1 MQRARV
7 PLVKSAVR
15 ALTTAAVIASSQIA
29 VPAAVHAGVYQAICS
44 TGSNCTV
51 TVANGKII
59 MPEAIIE
66 KENIL
71 SWNQSGAGSK
81 GDTGMKVASFIGL
94 GLLGL
99 LASSGAKSHD
109 YQFNISHVDSSGNIQ
124 ISTIQFKN
132 DTPANQL
139 SMELIGMTGLTAGE
153 SNPTLQAKLDVL
165 KEEAAERERIANLEC
180 GKVLKAYECNWNK
193 YLDANPAVKAWA
205 EKFPEMAEK
214 ERLKQ
219 GAVLE

>member
-1 MQRARV
+1 MRA
-7 PLVKSAVR
+7 AVR
-15 ALTTAAVIASSQIA
+15 ALTSVAVIASSQVV
-29 VPAAVHAGVYQAICS
+29 VPAAVQAGVYQAICS

-51 TVANGKII
+51 TLANGKII

-71 SWNQSGAGSK
+71 SWSQVGAGSK

-99 LASSGAKSHD
+99 LASSGAKAHD
-109 YQFNISHVDSSGNIQ
+109 YKFNISHIDKSGNIQ

-193 YLDANPAVKAWA
+193 YLESNPTVKAWA
-205 EKFPEMAEK
+205 NKFPEIAEK
-214 ERLKQ
+214 ERIKQ

>member
-1 MQRARV
+1 MKAE
-7 PLVKSAVR
+7 LR
-15 ALTTAAVIASSQIA
+15 ALTSALVITSSQIA
-29 VPAAVHAGVYQAICS
+29 APSAVHAGVYQAICS

-51 TVANGKII
+51 TLANGKII

-71 SWNQSGAGSK
+71 SWSQVGAGTK
-81 GDTGMKVASFIGL
+81 GDTGMKAASFIDL

-99 LASSGAKSHD
+99 LASSGVKTYD
-109 YQFNISHVDSSGNIQ
+109 YKFNISHIDKSGNIQ

-153 SNPTLQAKLDVL
+153 SNPTLQAKLDTL

-180 GKVLKAYECNWNK
+180 GRVLKAYECNWNK
-193 YLDANPAVKAWA
+193 YLDANPTVKAWA
-205 EKFPEMAEK
+205 DKFPEMAEK
-214 ERLKQ
+214 ERIKQ

>member
-1 MQRARV
+1 MK
-7 PLVKSAVR
+7 PAVR
-15 ALTTAAVIASSQIA
+15 ALTSVVVIASSQIA
-29 VPAAVHAGVYQAICS
+29 VPAAVNAGVYQAICS

-51 TVANGKII
+51 TIANGKII

-71 SWNQSGAGSK
+71 SWSQVGEGTK
-81 GDTGMKVASFIGL
+81 GDTGMKAASFIGF

-99 LASSGAKSHD
+99 LASSNAKTHD
-109 YQFNISHVDSSGNIQ
+109 YKFNISHIDKSGNIQ
-124 ISTIQFKN
+124 ISSIQFKN
-132 DTPANQL
+132 DTPANQM
-139 SMELIGMTGLTAGE
+139 SVELIGMTGLTAGE

-180 GKVLKAYECNWNK
+180 GKVLKDYECNWNK
-193 YLDANPAVKAWA
+193 YLAANPTVKAWA